1 MNDERLTVLVRRF
14 AVAAQAHQAALED
27 MDDDRANAHARVI
40 SGLFAAIIREGD
52 TGREALLTLLASGSK
67 VVAGMAAV
75 YSLRY
80 RPFRSIAVL
89 RLLAE
94 EGGLLGFRAGV
105 AVERW
110 ENGEWDGP

>member
-1 MNDERLTVLVRRF
+1 MNDEKLALLVRRF
-14 AVAAQAHQAALED
+14 AIAAQAHQTALED
-27 MDDDRANAHARVI
+27 MDDVRANAHARVI

-52 TGREALLTLLASGSK
+52 AGREVLLALLDSENRVA
-67 VVAGMAAV
+67 AGMAAV
-75 YSLRY
+75 YSIRY
-80 RPFRSIAVL
+80 NPSRSMAVL

-94 EGGLLGFRAGV
+94 EGGLLGFRASV